1 MSGNDVQITRV
12 NVQHPSELMERLE
25 ITENEEEKI

>member
-12 NVQHPSELMERLE
+12 NVLHPTELMEKLE
-25 ITENEEEKI
+25 ITENEEEMI